1 MKWKV
6 IGGYGWIAL
15 WKEFIALYSKGC
27 FVLAET
33 VLVYK
38 AIYSSGKL
46 WEVWT
51 SYLPV
56 IICIV
61 LFFPITAH
69 LKLYS
74 TSVLTIHA
82 WISLFHNCPSMLL
95 ISFPYILH
103 AIHRVP
109 YKIWDSKWNEF
120 SSFSSIPSQ
129 QQIKTYATLLSWH
142 SFFHLC
148 WRNALEHIQHWH

>member
-15 WKEFIALYSKGC
+15 WKEFIVLWSKGC
-27 FVLAET
+27 FVLAVA

-51 SYLPV
+51 VYLPAF
-56 IICIV
+56 ICIM
-61 LFFPITAH
+61 LFFPVTAH
-69 LKLYS
+69 SQLYS

-82 WISLFHNCPSMLL
+82 WVSLCHNFLSMLL
-95 ISFPYILH
+95 ISLPYVLH
-103 AIHRVP
+103 AIHRISDE
-109 YKIWDSKWNEF
+109 IWDSKWSEF
-120 SSFSSIPSQ
+120 SSFSSILSQ

-148 WRNALEHIQHWH
+148 WGNALEHIQHWH